1 VVSCGPRASL
11 AVVTAPVQHALHT
24 LPTPDDVVG
33 ASVVA
38 FDPGRR
44 VGVAWVTSGGG
55 LLWSAVI
62 AAEDL
67 GRVTV
72 PGGARVVLGDGTG
85 SRALAAALAAL
96 GMRAEPVDERGTS
109 EHARALYWRRHPPR
123 GVGRMVPVGLRV
135 PPRAI
140 DDFAAYAIA
149 LRALG
154 ASARPRA

>member
-1 VVSCGPRASL
+1 VRASL
-11 AVVTAPVQHALHT
+11 AVVTAPGQHTADT
-24 LPTPDDVVG
+24 LPTRDVVVG
-33 ASVVA
+33 ADVVA

-44 VGVAWVTSGGG
+44 VGVAWVTAGGG

-67 GRVTV
+67 GRVSV
-72 PGGARVVLGDGTG
+72 PVGARVVLGDGTG
-85 SRALAAALAAL
+85 SRALATAL
-96 GMRAEPVDERGTS
+96 RAMGLQPEAVDERGTS
-109 EHARALYWRRHPPR
+109 EHARLLYWRRHPPR
-123 GVGRMVPVGLRV
+123 GLGRLVPVGLRV

-154 ASARPRA
+154 TPAHPRG

>member
-1 VVSCGPRASL
+1 VPAAVRASL
-11 AVVTAPVQHALHT
+11 AVVTAPGQRAPNT

-33 ASVVA
+33 ADLVA
-38 FDPGRR
+38 FDPGLRL
-44 VGVAWVTSGGG
+44 GVAWVTAGGG

-67 GRVTV
+67 GRVAV
-72 PGGARVVLGDGTG
+72 PVDARVVLGDGTG
-85 SRALAAALAAL
+85 SRALAAALRGL
-96 GMRAEPVDERGTS
+96 GLHPEAVDERGTS
-109 EHARALYWRRHPPR
+109 EHARVLYWRRHPPR
-123 GVGRMVPVGLRV
+123 GVGRLVPVGLRV

-154 ASARPRA
+154 TLARPRA